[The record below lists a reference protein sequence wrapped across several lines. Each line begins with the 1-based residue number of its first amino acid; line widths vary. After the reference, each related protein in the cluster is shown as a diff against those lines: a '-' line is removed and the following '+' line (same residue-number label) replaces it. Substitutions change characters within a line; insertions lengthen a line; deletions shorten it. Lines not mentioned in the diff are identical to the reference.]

1 MASRFLPSHHRV
13 RMASSPLRPPIGESV
28 CARAQAQHYTD
39 KRNLQIKRRNKMGD
53 WEDRTIAI
61 ITLSICLAVIIVS
74 VSYATS

>member
-1 MASRFLPSHHRV
+1 
-13 RMASSPLRPPIGESV
+13 MASSPLRTPLGEGV

-39 KRNLQIKRRNKMGD
+39 KRNPQIKRRNKMGD

>member
-1 MASRFLPSHHRV
+1 
-13 RMASSPLRPPIGESV
+13 
-28 CARAQAQHYTD
+28 
-39 KRNLQIKRRNKMGD
+39 MGD